1 MRISIRQLK
10 RIIKEQIEESG
21 EDRDDWADER
31 INADRQ
37 GREPSEREEPL
48 RGMGGGLV
56 VDDRMVAKVKK
67 DILQLVSLEE
77 RPEVSDLIDELIELV
92 ESKNTGRV

>member
-10 RIIKEQIEESG
+10 RIIKEQVEESTKG
-21 EDRDDWADER
+21 GSIYDDYEDS
-31 INADRQ
+31 

-92 ESKNTGRV
+92 ESKTQEECNSDY